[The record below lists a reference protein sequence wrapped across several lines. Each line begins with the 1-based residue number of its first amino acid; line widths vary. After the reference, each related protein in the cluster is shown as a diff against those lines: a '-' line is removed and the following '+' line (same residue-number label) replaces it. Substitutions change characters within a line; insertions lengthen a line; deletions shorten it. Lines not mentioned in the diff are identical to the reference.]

1 MAKILGNGGS
11 VVATGTS
18 GNWGA
23 GLVVGSIKSWELDND
38 MGRKD
43 VTSFGSGGFTEFLGT
58 GNKTGTGKLVMI
70 ADGTTAL
77 SLVTTTNPTLDLNLI
92 STTRKFSGTAV
103 CGNFSLS
110 VDGQTSDPIE
120 VTFDFAFTGTYTVA

>member
-11 VVATGTS
+11 VVATSTS

-23 GLVVGSIKSWELDND
+23 GLVVGSIKSWSLNND
-38 MGRKD
+38 MGNKD
-43 VTSFGSGGFTEFLGT
+43 VTSFGSAGFSEFLNT
-58 GNKTGTGKLVMI
+58 GNKTGTGSLVMI
-70 ADGTTAL
+70 ADNTTAL
-77 SLVTTTNPTLDLNLI
+77 SLVTTSNPTLDLNLV

-103 CGNFSLS
+103 CSNFSLE
-110 VDGQTSDPIE
+110 VNGATADPVE